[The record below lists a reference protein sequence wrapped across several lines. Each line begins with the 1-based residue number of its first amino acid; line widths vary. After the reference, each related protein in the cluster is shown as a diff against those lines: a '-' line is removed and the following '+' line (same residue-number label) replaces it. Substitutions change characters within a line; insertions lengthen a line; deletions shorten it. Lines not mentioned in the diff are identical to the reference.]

1 MFGVTL
7 IVGVAKM
14 GRWMMQRQKLRG
26 TILFVGGVILV
37 LIGWAFIGLII
48 EVIGF
53 VSLFG
58 SFSLPWSTY

>member
-1 MFGVTL
+1 M

-26 TILFVGGVILV
+26 TILFVGGVVLV
-37 LIGWAFIGLII
+37 LIGWAFIGLIL
-48 EVIGF
+48 EVVGF

-58 SFSLPWSTY
+58 YVLILYLPNLNDA